1 MARFALV
8 LLNLGGPDSLDA
20 VEPFLRNLFSD
31 RDIFKIPVG
40 QPLFARLISKLR
52 APKVRQR
59 YQEIG
64 GKSPINEWTALQ
76 ARKLQDALRKRSVDI
91 DVHVGMRYWRP
102 EIRNAAVRLSG
113 IDIEKIVLLP
123 LYPHYSIT
131 TTGSSFREWQRAY
144 TGDPSRLIYVEQ
156 YCDNHKYIAAINQRI
171 DEAISRFPE
180 SVRGDIQLVFSAHG
194 TPQRLVDQGDPYSH
208 QVRKTVESVMAK
220 RGTGHSHHLCFQ
232 SKVGPM
238 QWLKPS
244 TQETLRALGADNKT
258 QILIIPV
265 SFVSDHIETL
275 FELEIEYRG
284 LALNAGIENY
294 VVMKGLN
301 DSELFVS
308 ALKDIAMQALNIDT
322 EKPDTNGQ
330 K

>member
-31 RDIFKIPVG
+31 RDIFKIPAG
-40 QPLFARLISKLR
+40 QPFFAKLIAKLR

-59 YQEIG
+59 YQKIG
-64 GKSPINEWTALQ
+64 GKSPINGWTALQ
-76 ARKLQDALRKRSVDI
+76 ARKLQDALRKQSVDI

-113 IDIEKIVLLP
+113 VDIEKIVLLP

-131 TTGSSFREWQRAY
+131 TTGSSFGEWQRAY
-144 TGDPSRLIYVEQ
+144 SGPPARMVYIDHY
-156 YCDNHKYIAAINQRI
+156 YDNETYIAAINQRI
-171 DEAISRFPE
+171 DEAMLLFPE
-180 SVRGDIQLVFSAHG
+180 TARDDVQIVFSAHG
-194 TPQRLVDQGDPYSH
+194 TPQRLVNQGDPYSH
-208 QVRKTVESVMAK
+208 QIGKTVENVMAK
-220 RGTGHSHHLCFQ
+220 RGFDHPHHLCFQ

-244 TQETLRALGADNKT
+244 THETLLALGAEHKKQT
-258 QILIIPV
+258 LVVPI

-275 FELEIEYRG
+275 YELAIEYREV
-284 LALNAGIENY
+284 AVNAGIENY
-294 VVMKGLN
+294 VVMQGLN
-301 DSELFVS
+301 DSDLFVS
-308 ALKDIAMQALNIDT
+308 ALKDLALKALNSVAA
-322 EKPDTNGQ
+322 PAG
-330 K
+330 